1 MKFSLLRKPSP
12 AMVVACAA
20 LVMSM
25 AGTGYAA
32 AQINGKNIKKG
43 TVSGKA
49 LKKNTLSGTQIN
61 ESKLGT
67 VPKAA
72 NADNAANAAK
82 AANADNAAN
91 AANAANAGALSGVT
105 AADFARNA
113 NFVRVFKS
121 MNAGD
126 PDITLASVGDIS
138 VKMNCRVNGLLDEL
152 TIYATTGTNGAK
164 LQSQQDSADPLDT
177 STIPEN
183 SEISGGLA
191 DTSGVSSSSNGYDD
205 TGYVISANSQHLI
218 TMLEGSATRIL
229 NRSGRTCIFGAT
241 FIVE

>member
-1 MKFSLLRKPSP
+1 MKFSRLSKPSP
-12 AMVVACAA
+12 ALVIACMA

-32 AQINGKNIKKG
+32 AKINGKDIKKG
-43 TVSGKA
+43 TVAGKA
-49 LKKNTLSGTQIN
+49 LKKNTLTGTQIN
-61 ESKLGT
+61 EAKLGKVRSAGT
-67 VPKAA
+67 
-72 NADNAANAAK
+72 ADS
-82 AANADNAAN
+82 

-126 PDITLASVGDIS
+126 PDITLVSVGDIA
-138 VKMNCRVNGLLDEL
+138 VKMNCRVNGLNDEL
-152 TIYATTGTNGAK
+152 SIYATTATDGA
-164 LQSQQDSADPLDT
+164 LLNSQEDDASPLDAAT
-177 STIPEN
+177 DAFS
-183 SEISGGLA
+183 SEISEGISGPSGGS
-191 DTSGVSSSSNGYDD
+191 DQDDGYDD
-205 TGYVISANSQHLI
+205 TGFVLSANSQHLI
-218 TMLEGSATRIL
+218 TMLEGSATKIL